1 MHLVRTRA
9 SVDSVSLLG
18 TQRNVVAGHRRGS
31 LVACEGRTV
40 DLALTNK
47 DLALD
52 DLAADFEAR
61 FERLRPRLSAVC
73 TAVAGADDAPD
84 LVHETYL
91 RASERVRQLRDPALF
106 DAWVVRIALN
116 EAKSV
121 LRDRRRLAARVV
133 QLAPR
138 QANASDVGLRQL
150 IEQLAPRERAV
161 IVLHYAYGYR
171 MREIARLLD
180 LSEINV
186 RTLAFRARRRLRA
199 QLEEATA

>member
-1 MHLVRTRA
+1 
-9 SVDSVSLLG
+9 
-18 TQRNVVAGHRRGS
+18 
-31 LVACEGRTV
+31 V
-40 DLALTNK
+40 DLALTVRAQ
-47 DLALD
+47 ALD
-52 DLAADFEAR
+52 DLAADFDAR
-61 FERLRPRLSAVC
+61 FERLRPRLTAVC

-91 RASERVRQLRDPALF
+91 RTLERLHQLRDPALF
-106 DAWVVRIALN
+106 DAWVVRVALN

-121 LRDRRRLAARVV
+121 LRRRRRLAARVV

-138 QANASDVGLRQL
+138 QADVSDVGLRQL
-150 IEQLAPRERAV
+150 VEQLAPRERAV

-171 MREIARLLD
+171 MREIARLLE

-199 QLEEATA
+199 QLEESTE

>member
-1 MHLVRTRA
+1 M
-9 SVDSVSLLG
+9 
-18 TQRNVVAGHRRGS
+18 
-31 LVACEGRTV
+31 
-40 DLALTNK
+40 DLALTAP
-47 DLALD
+47 DEALD
-52 DLAADFEAR
+52 DLATDFEAR
-61 FERLRPRLSAVC
+61 FERLRPRLTAVC
-73 TAVAGADDAPD
+73 TAVAGAEDAPD

-91 RASERVRQLRDPALF
+91 RASGRLHQLRDPALF

-121 LRDRRRLAARVV
+121 LRHRRRDAERVV

-138 QANASDVGLRQL
+138 QADAPDIGLRQL
-150 IEQLAPRERAV
+150 VEQLAPRERAV

-186 RTLAFRARRRLRA
+186 RTLAFRARRRLRS
-199 QLEEATA
+199 QMEEATE

>member
-1 MHLVRTRA
+1 M
-9 SVDSVSLLG
+9 
-18 TQRNVVAGHRRGS
+18 RG
-31 LVACEGRTV
+31 RIV
-40 DLALTNK
+40 DLALKTQ
-47 DLALD
+47 DQARD
-52 DLAADFEAR
+52 DLVADFEAR
-61 FERLRPRLSAVC
+61 FERLRSRLTAVC
-73 TAVAGADDAPD
+73 TAVAGADDALD

-91 RASERVRQLRDPALF
+91 RASERLHQLRDPALF

-121 LRDRRRLAARVV
+121 LRSRQRRVASRAVEI
-133 QLAPR
+133 APR
-138 QANASDVGLRQL
+138 EADVSDVGLRQL
-150 IEQLAPRERAV
+150 IEQLGPRERAV

-199 QLEEATA
+199 QMEEATE

>member
-1 MHLVRTRA
+1 M
-9 SVDSVSLLG
+9 
-18 TQRNVVAGHRRGS
+18 
-31 LVACEGRTV
+31 
-40 DLALTNK
+40 DLALTN
-47 DLALD
+47 DDQALD
-52 DLAADFEAR
+52 DLAVDFEAR
-61 FERLRPRLSAVC
+61 FERLRGRLTAVC

-91 RASERVRQLRDPALF
+91 RASERLHQLRDPTLF

-121 LRDRRRLAARVV
+121 LRSRRRFAAGVV
-133 QLAPR
+133 QLTPR
-138 QANASDVGLRQL
+138 RADLSDLGLRQL
-150 IEQLAPRERAV
+150 IEELAPRERAV

-199 QLEEATA
+199 QIEEAR

>member
-1 MHLVRTRA
+1 MRV
-9 SVDSVSLLG
+9 
-18 TQRNVVAGHRRGS
+18 
-31 LVACEGRTV
+31 RTV
-40 DLALTNK
+40 DVALTGR
-47 DLALD
+47 DQALD
-52 DLAADFEAR
+52 DLALEFEVR
-61 FERLRPRLSAVC
+61 FERLRPRLTAVC

-91 RASERVRQLRDPALF
+91 RASERLHQLRDPALF

-121 LRDRRRLAARVV
+121 LRTRRRLADRVA

-138 QANASDVGLRQL
+138 PADTSDVGLRQL
-150 IEQLAPRERAV
+150 IEQLAPQQRAV

-199 QLEEATA
+199 QIKEAME